1 MHNFSKLNYCR
12 KNQQLQLPLLPHL
25 HPEEVIVEG
34 VAEMAEV
41 QLLALPLWK

>member
-1 MHNFSKLNYCR
+1 MHNLPRLNYCR

-34 VAEMAEV
+34 AAEMAGA